1 MAPDAVTSIKNDH
14 RLLEGLFAQLQEGE
28 GDRAALVAEVA
39 ARLTAHSR
47 AEEAEVYPAVRT
59 AARDKQRDVDHAHE
73 EHQEAEHLLRKVE
86 NLIGSPH
93 FDEALEEF
101 VAAVRHH
108 VEEEETEV
116 LPALE
121 KAVDAGTL
129 RRLGEA
135 FEKTRAEELRR
146 VGYDEAGAPGDAD
159 PIAHDLRD
167 ATRDELYDLAK
178 QADIPGRSS
187 MNKEELARA
196 LNEQR

>member
-1 MAPDAVTSIKNDH
+1 MAPDVVTSIKNDH
-14 RLLEGLFAQLQEGE
+14 RLLEGLFAQLQAGK
-28 GDRAALVAEVA
+28 GDRAALVTEVA

-47 AEEAEVYPAVRT
+47 AEEEEVYPAIKNV
-59 AARDKQRDVDHAHE
+59 ARDKQRDVDHAYE

-101 VAAVRHH
+101 VAAVKHH
-108 VEEEETEV
+108 VEEEESQV

-121 KAVDAGTL
+121 KAVDAGAL
-129 RRLGEA
+129 RRLGET
-135 FEKTRAEELRR
+135 FEQSRAEELRR
-146 VGYDEAGAPGDAD
+146 AGYDEPGDAD
-159 PIAHDLRD
+159 AIAPDLHN
-167 ATRDELYDLAK
+167 ATRDELYALAR